1 MRISDKDEADTFL
14 SPEIFHHLIPSG
26 RGSQVFMVR
35 RMKVATEVS
44 DIENTCY
51 PIQCLG
57 QAAGRGVQDDDGLWY
72 RSMVAMGAGEKPAK
86 HHRCLLTSTGLS
98 IPGY

>member
-1 MRISDKDEADTFL
+1 MRISDKGEADTFL
-14 SPEIFHHLIPSG
+14 APEIFHHLIPSG

-51 PIQCLG
+51 PTQYLLLLLLKLML
-57 QAAGRGVQDDDGLWY
+57 APDYAGPWLCY
-72 RSMVAMGAGEKPAK
+72 AMLCFSFVRENVK
-86 HHRCLLTSTGLS
+86 
-98 IPGY
+98 

>member
-14 SPEIFHHLIPSG
+14 APEIFHHLIPSG

-72 RSMVAMGAGEKPAK
+72 RSMVARGQERSQPNITDA
-86 HHRCLLTSTGLS
+86 C
-98 IPGY
+98 

>member
-1 MRISDKDEADTFL
+1 MWISDKDEAYSFL

-57 QAAGRGVQDDDGLWY
+57 QAAGRGVQDDDGCPRYGHQQKKIQRY
-72 RSMVAMGAGEKPAK
+72 RDDIN
-86 HHRCLLTSTGLS
+86 HHL
-98 IPGY
+98 YVD